1 MRSFFLFLLMLP
13 AFAADA
19 QINRSAKE
27 LAGERIEEYI
37 VTKLFK
43 SKQYKP
49 VSYTELKSYNDKKS
63 SIVWIIAHEFELTEK
78 KLNADGTSTAPV
90 LYKFFFYLND
100 KMKVVK
106 AEGMYLN

>member
-13 AFAADA
+13 VFAADA

-27 LAGERIEEYI
+27 FAGERIEEYI

-49 VSYTELKSYNDKKS
+49 VSYGELKSYNDKTS
-63 SIVWIIAHEFELTEK
+63 SIAWIMAHEFELTEK
-78 KLNADGTSTAPV
+78 KRNADGATTAPV
-90 LYKFFFYLND
+90 LYKFFFYLDD

-106 AEGMYLN
+106 AEGMFIN

>member
-1 MRSFFLFLLMLP
+1 MRSFFLFLLMLN

-27 LAGERIEEYI
+27 FAGEKVEEYI

-43 SKQYKP
+43 SRQYKP
-49 VSYTELKSYNDKKS
+49 VSYGELKSYNDKNS
-63 SIVWIIAHEFELTEK
+63 SVAWIIAHEFELTEK
-78 KLNADGTSTAPV
+78 KLHADGTSTVPV
-90 LYKFFFYLND
+90 LYKFFFYLDD

>member
-78 KLNADGTSTAPV
+78 KLKADGTSTAPV
-90 LYKFFFYLND
+90 LYKLFFYLDD